1 MRTTKITILMQMTKI
16 HEILIM
22 LNEKPNIIQ
31 ISKTLNAIPT
41 CNDALPSPGLNPL
54 EGSTV

>member
-1 MRTTKITILMQMTKI
+1 MTKI